1 MTAAEPSDA
10 DLVARSVAGQ
20 REAFGQI
27 VQRYQSLVCSMA
39 YSSTGSIAQSEDV
52 GQDVFLSA
60 WKQLRQLREP
70 ASLKSWLC
78 GITRHALHNDFRR
91 SNREPIHGAASL
103 EGLLETAAHEPLPSE
118 RAISRE
124 EEGILW
130 RSLAGLPATYRVP
143 LILFYREHQSVARVA
158 AALDLSEEAVK
169 QRLSRGRKLLQEQVL
184 AFVQGAL
191 AQTSPGHAFTFGVL
205 SALPPLSIAAGSA
218 AIGTAAAKG
227 SAVGKAAASAGF
239 LLSVAGPWV
248 GLFGAAAGTKLAMES
263 TTSPRERKF
272 VRQAWTAMWAGA
284 ILYVVATYLGIRCGK
299 AYWKAHPAWLVWG
312 LVGSVFCYG
321 MAQGFFARWVGR
333 VQSRIQGDDM
343 KEPAHPLFGWQRY
356 EYRSRWTLCG
366 LPLLHV
372 RFGQDEKGLTLPAKG
387 WIAVGRSAYGILF
400 AAGATAVGLVSV
412 GATAIGVFAVGGLGV
427 GLLAFGGVS
436 LGVGA
441 AGGCAIGYVALGG
454 GAVGWLGASGGAA
467 VAHYFAQGGAALAE
481 HANDPAAR
489 DFMRHSA
496 FFHYA
501 ELLIYPMILL
511 SWLSLAVPA
520 YVIRRLKRRRLSP
533 SNVGPILPGP

>member
-1 MTAAEPSDA
+1 
-10 DLVARSVAGQ
+10 
-20 REAFGQI
+20 
-27 VQRYQSLVCSMA
+27 
-39 YSSTGSIAQSEDV
+39 
-52 GQDVFLSA
+52 
-60 WKQLRQLREP
+60 
-70 ASLKSWLC
+70 
-78 GITRHALHNDFRR
+78 
-91 SNREPIHGAASL
+91 
-103 EGLLETAAHEPLPSE
+103 
-118 RAISRE
+118 
-124 EEGILW
+124 
-130 RSLAGLPATYRVP
+130 
-143 LILFYREHQSVARVA
+143 
-158 AALDLSEEAVK
+158 
-169 QRLSRGRKLLQEQVL
+169 
-184 AFVQGAL
+184 
-191 AQTSPGHAFTFGVL
+191 
-205 SALPPLSIAAGSA
+205 
-218 AIGTAAAKG
+218 
-227 SAVGKAAASAGF
+227 
-239 LLSVAGPWV
+239 
-248 GLFGAAAGTKLAMES
+248 
-263 TTSPRERKF
+263 
-272 VRQAWTAMWAGA
+272 
-284 ILYVVATYLGIRCGK
+284 
-299 AYWKAHPAWLVWG
+299 
-312 LVGSVFCYG
+312 
-321 MAQGFFARWVGR
+321 
-333 VQSRIQGDDM
+333 
-343 KEPAHPLFGWQRY
+343 
-356 EYRSRWTLCG
+356 
-366 LPLLHV
+366 LLHV